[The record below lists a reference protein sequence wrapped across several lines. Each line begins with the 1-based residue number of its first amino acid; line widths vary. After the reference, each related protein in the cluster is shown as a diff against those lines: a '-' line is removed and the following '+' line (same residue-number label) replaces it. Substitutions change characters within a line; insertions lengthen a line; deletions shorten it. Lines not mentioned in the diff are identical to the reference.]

1 MLNRSN
7 DCPGVNIFFEKRIAC
22 ALLWRKLCVYCRQ
35 IRWYRLNNTKKM
47 LKVMGI
53 IVIILCFVGWLGEAL
68 RDGANVK

>member
-1 MLNRSN
+1 
-7 DCPGVNIFFEKRIAC
+7 
-22 ALLWRKLCVYCRQ
+22 
-35 IRWYRLNNTKKM
+35 M